1 VPPTELRHLC
11 GRIGALYAAL
21 ISNGQMATEVNQRGY
36 DVVSAEG
43 ERISVKTTAMMGN
56 SGHVT
61 FNTNTLEFVDRVII
75 LRVNTDEMQVE
86 TLLDTSTAEM
96 IELLGN
102 ERNTKR
108 MLSLSKLSGRPKNRV
123 EIKSV
128 KEVTFQGYLIREH
141 ETGTIE
147 IDLNGEQIS
156 PVKPKL
162 RNLAKIL
169 NVSLLNSNGNLFNTR
184 QLGSL
189 IIKTIQEMND

>member
-1 VPPTELRHLC
+1 
-11 GRIGALYAAL
+11 
-21 ISNGQMATEVNQRGY
+21 MATEVNQRGY

-61 FNTNTLEFVDRVII
+61 FNANTLEFVDRVII

-86 TLLDTSTAEM
+86 TLLDTSTTEM

-108 MLSLSKLSGRPKNRV
+108 MLSLSKLSGRPKNTF

-128 KEVTFQGYLIREH
+128 KEVTFQGYLIREL

-147 IDLNGEQIS
+147 IDLNGVQIS
-156 PVKPKL
+156 PVRPEL
-162 RNLAKIL
+162 RNIAKIL